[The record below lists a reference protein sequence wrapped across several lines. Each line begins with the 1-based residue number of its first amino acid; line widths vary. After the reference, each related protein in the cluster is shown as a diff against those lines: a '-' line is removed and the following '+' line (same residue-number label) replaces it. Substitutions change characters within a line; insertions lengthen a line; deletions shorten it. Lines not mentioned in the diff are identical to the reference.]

1 MSWHDPASWLDKR
14 VSDKTVDLAVK
25 LIMTCVCI
33 VFLIK
38 RIGEYHFYYF
48 KPLWVTETLI
58 YVIFIAAFITRIPP
72 KARSRG
78 FREIVVP
85 LMGSAFPFFLLLTPP
100 FYGIANDPSLLIAI
114 FAGMTLTTSFTIWAL
129 FWLRRS
135 FSLTAEV
142 RELVKGGPYRWVR
155 HPMYLGEI
163 MTAGIVTLWRF
174 SMLNL
179 IFFAVFTGIQLF
191 RAAVEEK
198 KLAAILGETY
208 RSFALTR
215 WWFIPHETTF
225 DAEKDNN

>member
-1 MSWHDPASWLDKR
+1 MGRL
-14 VSDKTVDLAVK
+14 SDRTVDLTVK
-25 LIMTCVCI
+25 LVMTCVCI
-33 VFLIK
+33 FFLIK
-38 RIGEYHFYYF
+38 RIGEYHLYYF

-72 KARSRG
+72 KVRSRG

-85 LMGSAFPFFLLLTPP
+85 LIGSGFPFLLLLSPP
-100 FYGIANDPSLLIAI
+100 FHRIGNSHSLLIAI
-114 FAGMTLTTSFTIWAL
+114 FAAMTLTTSFTIWAL

-163 MTAGIVTLWRF
+163 MTAGIVTIWRF

-179 IFFAVFTGIQLF
+179 VLFAAFTGIQLF
-191 RAAVEEK
+191 RAAVEEN
-198 KLAAILGETY
+198 KLAAVLGETY

-215 WWFIPHETTF
+215 WWFLPHKRTLKPV
-225 DAEKDNN
+225 KDNR